1 MKKIERNAGIALFL
15 AALYI
20 VPVCFATGADREF
33 SENENRYLEQRPE
46 LSAEAVVSGE
56 YMKAAEKYISD
67 QFPARDRGNFQ
78 KTKTVIW
85 NRGRSCPQ
93 RRWYPGNI

>member
-1 MKKIERNAGIALFL
+1 MGIEMKKIGRNAGIALFL

-20 VPVCFATGADREF
+20 VPVCFATGADRGF

-67 QFPARDRGNFQ
+67 QFPARDRRILCG
-78 KTKTVIW
+78 
-85 NRGRSCPQ
+85 
-93 RRWYPGNI
+93 

>member
-56 YMKAAEKYISD
+56 YMKACLLYTS
-67 QFPARDRGNFQ
+67 RC
-78 KTKTVIW
+78 V
-85 NRGRSCPQ
+85 
-93 RRWYPGNI
+93 